1 MVDVA
6 GKPATARLELVDTAA
21 FRTYPLAGTAV
32 SSLTLTIVDVYPGQE
47 GEDASVTELSF
58 HTSR

>member
-1 MVDVA
+1 MA
-6 GKPATARLELVDTAA
+6 GEATTTRLELADTAK
-21 FRTYPLAGTAV
+21 FRTYALAGTAV
-32 SSLTLTIVDVYPGQE
+32 SSVTITVVDVYPGQA